1 MSGVIDDQAV
11 RVICLDDS
19 SGRGSVVF
27 AVIDCVGISGT
38 DIRRIRERLADF
50 AKENNIVSINI
61 SSIHCHSAIDTQ
73 VFGAICRRCS
83 RTMSRLSRTDG
94 MTI

>member
-50 AKENNIVSINI
+50 AKKKII
-61 SSIHCHSAIDTQ
+61 
-73 VFGAICRRCS
+73 
-83 RTMSRLSRTDG
+83 
-94 MTI
+94 